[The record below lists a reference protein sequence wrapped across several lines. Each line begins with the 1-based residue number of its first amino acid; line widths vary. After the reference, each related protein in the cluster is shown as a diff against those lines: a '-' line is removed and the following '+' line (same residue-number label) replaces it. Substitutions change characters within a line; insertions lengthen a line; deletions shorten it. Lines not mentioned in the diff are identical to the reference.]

1 MLGSIPLN
9 ISFRRALVGDNMVLW
24 VQLVSLVMNTKLTE
38 NNDAFE
44 LGLTKNSN
52 FTVKSLYSDF
62 MQADRVP
69 VNCIVWKLRVPLK
82 IKDFI
87 LLFKKGVFL
96 TKDNLIK
103 RNWKVGS
110 KCCFCDKDETIQHLF
125 FDFHVAR
132 LSCCLIFFWHSTTR

>member
-52 FTVKSLYSDF
+52 FTVKSLYS
-62 MQADRVP
+62 AIL
-69 VNCIVWKLRVPLK
+69 CKLIGYLSTA
-82 IKDFI
+82 
-87 LLFKKGVFL
+87 LC
-96 TKDNLIK
+96 
-103 RNWKVGS
+103 GS
-110 KCCFCDKDETIQHLF
+110 
-125 FDFHVAR
+125 
-132 LSCCLIFFWHSTTR
+132 

>member
-38 NNDAFE
+38 DNDAFE

-62 MQADRVP
+62 MQADRIP

-82 IKDFI
+82 IKV
-87 LLFKKGVFL
+87 LFCYLKRGVF
-96 TKDNLIK
+96 NK
-103 RNWKVGS
+103 R
-110 KCCFCDKDETIQHLF
+110 
-125 FDFHVAR
+125 
-132 LSCCLIFFWHSTTR
+132 